1 MKKINLFIITTL
13 ICSIIQAQNKEI
25 VVNINHLYNNE
36 VVNFD
41 STYLVGENI
50 PIKFDRIEYYIHFNN
65 LLSNQNIAT
74 YFSDKYLLVNASQ
87 NIYNLGEIE
96 LIDDNITSFNFNIGV
111 ASDLNHAD
119 PSVWETSHPLAP
131 KIPSMHW
138 GWAAGYRFVAL
149 EGMIDKNQDNV
160 LETVFQYHPVD
171 DSYYSDTITFNGI
184 VESDD
189 DITIFINANYNKL
202 IENIGADQGGVY
214 HGVHYENRLLI
225 NNMVNNQ
232 VFTTPNNL
240 HVNHISSLDNIFPNP
255 FSDLI
260 HVNLNQNSKI
270 NIYNSIGSLELSY
283 ELHKGNHYINTEG
296 LKKGIYIICI
306 RNKSEIKYKKML
318 KN

>member
-1 MKKINLFIITTL
+1 MKKINLFIIATL
-13 ICSIIQAQNKEI
+13 ICSISQAQNKEI

-41 STYLVGENI
+41 STYLVGEDI
-50 PIKFDRIEYYIHFNN
+50 PIKFDRIEYYIHCNN
-65 LLSNQNIAT
+65 LLSNLNIAT

-111 ASDLNHAD
+111 ASNLNHAD
-119 PSVWETSHPLAP
+119 PSQWETSHPLAP

-184 VESDD
+184 VESNDN
-189 DITIFINANYNKL
+189 ITIFINANYNKL
-202 IENIGADQGGVY
+202 IENIGTDQGGVY

-225 NNMVNNQ
+225 DNMVNNQ

-240 HVNHISSLDNIFPNP
+240 HVNHISNLDNIFPNP

-260 HVNLNQNSKI
+260 YINLNENSKI

-283 ELHKGNHYINTEG
+283 ELNEGNHYINTEG
-296 LKKGIYIICI
+296 LKNGIYIICI
-306 RNKSEIKYKKML
+306 RNKSGIKYKKML
-318 KN
+318 KK